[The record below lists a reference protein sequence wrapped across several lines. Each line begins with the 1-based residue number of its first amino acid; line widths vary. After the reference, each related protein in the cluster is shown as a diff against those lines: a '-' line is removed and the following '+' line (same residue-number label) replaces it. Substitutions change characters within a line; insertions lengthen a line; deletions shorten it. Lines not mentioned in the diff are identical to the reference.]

1 MKTFTVLQAA
11 RRFDAQ
17 GFNSIGDDLSHTAAV
32 VATVLKLAGIPYEL
46 TAPDDSGEE
55 RFTPAAAPAPEPS
68 AFPQFAAWQRG
79 GQIEC
84 GTYGHGLSQRA
95 YVAARCLQGL
105 LANADFEPIHNAP
118 ETKAEAYARRAVDFA
133 DALLARL
140 AASEGKDVAP

>member
-17 GFNSIGDDLSHTAAV
+17 GFNSIGDDPRHTATV
-32 VATVLKLAGIPYEL
+32 VETVLKLAGIPYDL
-46 TAPDDSGEE
+46 TTPDDGGEE
-55 RFTPAAAPAPEPS
+55 QFASATPPEPEPS

-84 GTYGHGLSQRA
+84 GTDGNGLSQRA

-105 LANADFEPIHNAP
+105 LANADFEPIHKAP
-118 ETKAEAYARRAVDFA
+118 ETKADAYARRAVDFA
-133 DALLARL
+133 DALLSRL
-140 AASEGKDVAP
+140 AASQGKDVTP